1 MTRANL
7 LYKNLTYDDDDG
19 GLRSKAVAALL
30 LHHFLLPRQ
39 NSWSRPHF
47 EKCLKAACAMQ
58 KLMWPE
64 LDCSFGGF
72 SVGEEGAQLSADPT
86 WREDG

>member
-1 MTRANL
+1 M
-7 LYKNLTYDDDDG
+7 LTYDDDDG

-30 LHHFLLPRQ
+30 LHHFLRLLLPRQ

-47 EKCLKAACAMQ
+47 EKCLRAACAMQ